1 MGHFGSQLTVT
12 LPARFVWRQ
21 KEMNCINGECVLLQ
35 VQVRFQ
41 SRRNRTGPVQF
52 ISTVKTERERDPEGT
67 VSAATSSVC
76 FLQNIRFMNQTSYLP
91 SGPLL
96 RLYLHPIPSTP
107 PLLLWPNTIT
117 PPVSPLSSV
126 SPPLSHLI
134 RPERV
139 RFFNG
144 LWLPWWFS
152 IKPL

>member
-12 LPARFVWRQ
+12 LPVRFVWRQ
-21 KEMNCINGECVLLQ
+21 REMNCINGGSVLQ

-41 SRRNRTGPVQF
+41 SKLNRTGPVQF

-76 FLQNIRFMNQTSYLP
+76 FLQNIRSMNQTSYLP

-96 RLYLHPIPSTP
+96 HYLHLHPIPSTP

-126 SPPLSHLI
+126 SPPLSLLKCPA
-134 RPERV
+134 RG
-139 RFFNG
+139 RFFKG
-144 LWLPWWFS
+144 LWLPRWFT